1 MWNQNLLNPAQLYP
15 SFPLLL
21 WTAFSFYGI
30 YFSEE
35 DKTFYHLWKC
45 GYNLYAA
52 L

>member
-21 WTAFSFYGI
+21 WTAFGFYGI
-30 YFSEE
+30 YFLEE